1 MIRADYG
8 KSLGLR
14 DVDASAAPD
23 LGEVVDWRNLVA
35 PGRIRRSVAGRNS
48 FQDLTG
54 TADQQPAAFVRRI
67 TARVRDDRRQRFAV
81 DSDVR
86 QPGPR

>member
-1 MIRADYG
+1 MIRADDG
-8 KSLGLR
+8 KTLGLR

-67 TARVRDDRRQRFAV
+67 TARVRDDRCQRFAV